1 MLKLIYEY
9 GLSRS
14 EILGLKISDFARNR
28 NANSSEL
35 KYQITVTFKNKI
47 RTLDVSEEIG
57 MMFERQILIVP
68 NGNPFIFFGTKE
80 GPLVQ
85 DIINQL
91 LEKYSVIGG
100 LTRIINPQAI
110 KSAYIR
116 NLFDNGL
123 SVKEVSE
130 ITGMSKHNFYT
141 VYKKIVNPETRWN
154 DVSDVDLLKDDL
166 EDEYEQQN
174 QERLSELENI
184 LNDMQD

>member
-1 MLKLIYEY
+1 
-9 GLSRS
+9 
-14 EILGLKISDFARNR
+14 
-28 NANSSEL
+28 
-35 KYQITVTFKNKI
+35 
-47 RTLDVSEEIG
+47 
-57 MMFERQILIVP
+57 
-68 NGNPFIFFGTKE
+68 
-80 GPLVQ
+80 
-85 DIINQL
+85 L